1 MIGAFSLRASV
12 VAAPA
17 KQLRDLF
24 SLATR
29 LAAVVPKNTA
39 CINGGSAL
47 LLPAAHQ
54 MYSRIF
60 VFLLFL
66 METNT
71 RRNDAGKSRHRWRRL
86 SCFSQLSEDRP
97 LFAFSQASLK
107 YNRETSPRKDHPYSQ
122 KTFTQKASRPE
133 GLRPAAAGT
142 GEKEFSS

>member
-1 MIGAFSLRASV
+1 MIGAFSLCASV
-12 VAAPA
+12 IAAPHETVSRPVLSCNA
-17 KQLRDLF
+17 PG
-24 SLATR
+24 
-29 LAAVVPKNTA
+29 AVVPKNTA
-39 CINGGSAL
+39 CINGGPAL
-47 LLPAAHQ
+47 LLPSAHQ